1 MLYLNLCSRL
11 TIEEQTGGRKVVM
24 DRIAGAEI
32 NKTVET
38 LGDKATVVIPR
49 RYGNEQGDLKEFI
62 AVGDRVKLELGYNG
76 ELAVEFEGYIREIES
91 GFPMKLHLDDET
103 FFMRQNSFVKSWKEV
118 MLREVLEYIAPGYEI
133 ECHVAKLG
141 KFQIDN
147 QSTLTV
153 LRMLKEQ
160 YGFYSAIR
168 GKRLICKFKYE
179 MAEAKQVH
187 VYDFGKNVKKSNL
200 KYKRKEDK
208 HIRVKAV
215 SYGRDGKKTMETV
228 GSKEQFATVRTLSF
242 MNKKAEELREL
253 ALAEYRRVSFDGF
266 EGTVTGFGLP
276 RTNAGDTL
284 KLVSAREPERNGKYL
299 VESVTVRYGNAFLER
314 INRLGYKVE

>member
-11 TIEEQTGGRKVVM
+11 TIEPQAGGIRMVL

-49 RYGNEQGDLKEFI
+49 RYGNEKGELREFI
-62 AVGDRVKLELGYNG
+62 STGDRVTLELGYNG
-76 ELAVEFEGYIREIES
+76 ALEVEFEGYIREIES
-91 GFPMKLHLDDET
+91 GFPMKIHIDDET

-118 MLREVLEYIAPGYEI
+118 RLKEVLEYIAPGYEI
-133 ECHVAKLG
+133 ECHEAKLG

-153 LRMLKEQ
+153 LRVLKEQ
-160 YGFYSAIR
+160 YGFYSVIR
-168 GKRLICKFKYE
+168 GKKLICKFKYE
-179 MAEAKQVH
+179 IATAKQVH
-187 VYDFGKNVKKSNL
+187 VYDFAQNVKKSSL

-208 HIRVKAV
+208 HIRIKAV
-215 SYGRDGKKTMETV
+215 SYSRDGKKIAETV
-228 GSKEQFATVRTLSF
+228 GSKEQFASVKTLSYT
-242 MNKKAEELREL
+242 NKTAQELREL
-253 ALAEYRRVSFDGF
+253 ALAEYKRVSYDGF
-266 EGTVTGFGLP
+266 EGTVTGFGQP

-284 KLVSAREPERNGKYL
+284 KLVSAREPERNGMYL
-299 VESVTVRYGNAFLER
+299 VENVTVRYGNAYFER
-314 INRLGYKVE
+314 INRLGYIVE

>member
-11 TIEEQTGGRKVVM
+11 TIEPQVGPKVVLE
-24 DRIAGAEI
+24 RISSAEI

-49 RYGNEQGDLKEFI
+49 RYGSEQEELREYISIGSR
-62 AVGDRVKLELGYNG
+62 ARLELGYNG
-76 ELAVEFEGYIREIES
+76 ELEVEFEGYIREIES

-103 FFMRQNSFVKSWKEV
+103 FFMRQNSFVKSWKAV
-118 MLREVLEYIAPGYEI
+118 TLKEVLEYIAPGYEI
-133 ECHVAKLG
+133 ECHEAKLG

-153 LRMLKEQ
+153 LRILKEQ
-160 YGFYSAIR
+160 YGFYSVIR
-168 GKRLICKFKYE
+168 GQKLICKFKYE
-179 MAEAKQVH
+179 IATAKQVH
-187 VYDFGKNVKKSNL
+187 VYDFEKNVKKSSL

-208 HIRVKAV
+208 HIRIKAV
-215 SYGRDGKKTMETV
+215 SYSRDGKKLTETV
-228 GSKEQFATVRTLSF
+228 GSKEQWATVKTLSYT
-242 MNKKAEELREL
+242 NKTAKELREL
-253 ALAEYRRVSFDGF
+253 ALAEFKRISYDGF

-284 KLVSAREPERNGKYL
+284 KLVSAREPERNGMYL
-299 VESVTVRYGNAFLER
+299 VENVTVRYGNAYFER
-314 INRLGYKVE
+314 VNRLGYIVE